1 MISSNTLRTT
11 VADLPPAYFALVMAT
26 GIVSLAA
33 DLLGFW
39 PIAVG
44 LFWLNL
50 VFYAVLWMLTLA
62 RILWFPGRLVA
73 DVGDL
78 RRGAGYLTTVAG
90 TCILG
95 SQLVI
100 LRGAYGA
107 SFVLLLLGFGLWAF
121 LIYAIYTTFAIGAHK
136 PSLRDGINGTWL
148 LATVSTQS
156 VSVLA
161 GRLMHQF
168 PQQEELIA
176 FLALCMFFV
185 GCVLY
190 LIIITLIFYRFMFFD
205 LAPGE
210 WSAPYWI
217 NMGAVA
223 ITTLAGAILT
233 ENGLGSRLLAPLLPF
248 ITGLTLL
255 FWSIATWW
263 IPLLIV
269 LTVWRHLIGRV
280 KFTYSPEYWSMV
292 FPLGMY
298 TTCTVVLARALNLDF
313 LLEIPRWFVYL
324 AFLAWALTF
333 AGLVKSIFRSFF
345 TSSDETSAPH
355 STA

>member
-1 MISSNTLRTT
+1 MISSSTLRLA

-33 DLLGFW
+33 DLLGFG
-39 PIAVG
+39 PIGVG

-50 VFYAVLWMLTLA
+50 VFYGVLWMLTLA
-62 RILWFPGRLVA
+62 RMLWFPGRLVE
-73 DVGDL
+73 DLGDL
-78 RRGAGYLTTVAG
+78 RRGTGYLTAVAG

-95 SQLVI
+95 SQCVI
-100 LRGAYGA
+100 LKGAYGA
-107 SFVLLLLGFGLWAF
+107 GLVLFFFGLALWVLLMYAVCTAF
-121 LIYAIYTTFAIGAHK
+121 IIRVDK
-136 PSLRDGINGTWL
+136 PSLREGINGTWL

-168 PQQEELIA
+168 TQQETLVA
-176 FLALCMFFV
+176 FLALSMFFI

-205 LAPGE
+205 LPPGE
-210 WSAPYWI
+210 WGAPYWI

-223 ITTLAGAILT
+223 ITTLAGAVLT
-233 ENGLGSRLLAPLLPF
+233 ENAHGSHLLEPLLPF
-248 ITGLTLL
+248 LAGLTLL

-269 LTVWRHLIGRV
+269 LTVWRRVIGRV
-280 KFTYSPEYWSMV
+280 RFSYSPEYWGMV

-298 TTCTVVLARALNLDF
+298 TTCTFVLARALNLDF

-333 AGLVKSIFRSFF
+333 AGLAKSMWRAFA
-345 TSSDETSAPH
+345 TSSYVTDSHPQK
-355 STA
+355 